1 MEVMFSLCTLAGMGY
16 AVYVGVKWML
26 KAGKTVQKRELPLA
40 PTDLKVLEESAN
52 RLMAD
57 LRAAADECV
66 ARVEL
71 ALAEAE
77 HRIAALDSRQPVSI
91 SVPDPTS
98 KIEVAPI
105 QATIAEGATTEPY
118 EMLDSTE
125 SSAQVARQSG
135 MTTGEIEL
143 LRGLRQIGAR

>member
-1 MEVMFSLCTLAGMGY
+1 MEILFSLITLAGMGY
-16 AVYVGVKWML
+16 AVFVGVKWML
-26 KAGKTVQKRELPLA
+26 KAGQTAQKRELPLA
-40 PTDLKVLEESAN
+40 PTDLKVLEESAS

-66 ARVEL
+66 SRVEL

-77 HRIAALDSRQPVSI
+77 RRIAALESAQPLAIATAAEHPGTTSR
-91 SVPDPTS
+91 
-98 KIEVAPI
+98 IEVTPM
-105 QATIAEGATTEPY
+105 QANPY

-125 SSAQVARQSG
+125 SAAQVARQSG

-143 LRGLRQIGAR
+143 LRSLRQIGAK